1 MNKSIFKFLF
11 APLIIVLFLFTA
23 EKSIAQIDQLDQDP
37 TLTRLARPGI
47 PVDTL
52 NLWQGRARERAIG
65 EASRGGRVLVPRG
78 TTLPQLITLL
88 GGNVPGG
95 GAGPINYYIKPQIDI
110 FLLRYDEELQKET
123 ALNFRYR
130 SREPFPEPFRNYVLE
145 NNEYVYIVY
154 RQRGFWFEYITA
166 GLSIL
171 TSVLGIWFFYDR
183 VIR

>member
-1 MNKSIFKFLF
+1 MKNYIFSLGIAFFL
-11 APLIIVLFLFTA
+11 LFSLLMQNRA
-23 EKSIAQIDQLDQDP
+23 HAQIDQLDQDP
-37 TLTRLARPGI
+37 TITRYAKPGV

-52 NLWQGRARERAIG
+52 NLWSGRGLRDRTITDV
-65 EASRGGRVLVPRG
+65 SRGGRILVPRG

-95 GAGPINYYIKPQIDI
+95 GAGPINYYVKPQVDI
-110 FLLRYDEELQKET
+110 YLLRFDEELQQEV

-130 SREPFPEPFRNYVLE
+130 SREPFPEPFRNYVLQ

-166 GLSIL
+166 GLSII

-183 VIR
+183 VLK